1 MLNHQVMM
9 DHMYAMRKFPTPG
22 AELFGKGRANPH
34 PVPGGGEWGI
44 SLIPALARCKRLVV
58 GLVYKSQNIFHES

>member
-22 AELFGKGRANPH
+22 AELFGKGCANPH
-34 PVPGGGEWGI
+34 PVPGGGGVGHFIDTCITCGYVI
-44 SLIPALARCKRLVV
+44 S
-58 GLVYKSQNIFHES
+58 GLCTIQEQNVDVA